1 MYTAKD
7 HDTAEVREA
16 EEFRDT
22 MEVEVVMAPPRHPET
37 TWHREYILSSLHLRS
52 HMLAVDWPEL
62 GHYFTMPSNHQAK
75 EKLISR
81 WAPQNSHPSSPSVLS
96 VGLQSAVAPTSLYSS
111 SIDEACEYL
120 KLQEKNILEK
130 HFIVYDNT
138 WIKME
143 ITNSCLIW
151 SCGSPNN
158 WATPVRIE
166 VSVPGTESPVWPA
179 TISNKYL
186 CVCMNGLV
194 RDYGKS
200 FPRILGFKIREL
212 HIETILPVCVLCMT
226 DFGGQNTW
234 NESTDIPSNSPLFMT
249 DWH

>member
-1 MYTAKD
+1 MGT
-7 HDTAEVREA
+7 T
-16 EEFRDT
+16 T
-22 MEVEVVMAPPRHPET
+22 PPRNNLTQRIYSLQPPSPQPHDGCGLDI
-37 TWHREYILSSLHLRS
+37 TWPLLCDAFKPPSKREINQWLASSESTSILTLSPQTSSKS
-52 HMLAVDWPEL
+52 PSI
-62 GHYFTMPSNHQAK
+62 FTLSPD
-75 EKLISR
+75 
-81 WAPQNSHPSSPSVLS
+81 SSPLVS
-96 VGLQSAVAPTSLYSS
+96 GSAAAPTSS

-194 RDYGKS
+194 RDYCKS

-226 DFGGQNTW
+226 DFGGQNSW
-234 NESTDIPSNSPLFMT
+234 NESTDIPSNCPLFMT